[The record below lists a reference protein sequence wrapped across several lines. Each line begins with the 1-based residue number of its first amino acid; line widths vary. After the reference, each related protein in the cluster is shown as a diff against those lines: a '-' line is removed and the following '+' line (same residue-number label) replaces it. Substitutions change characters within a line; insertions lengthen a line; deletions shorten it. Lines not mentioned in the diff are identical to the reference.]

1 MYSQLYKAQQ
11 KHQVALEVLSYHCC
25 VMEKETEQ
33 CVEAASASALPN
45 DFYRYAYK
53 ESVFSTLG
61 RSDKACIPTIVL
73 LQTELNKLREQSSFL
88 VLRSFPG
95 IALHIPTASTAHN
108 FTRD

>member
-25 VMEKETEQ
+25 VIEKETQQ
-33 CVEAASASALPN
+33 CLEAASASALPN
-45 DFYRYAYK
+45 DFYRYVYK
-53 ESVFSTLG
+53 ESVFTTLG

-73 LQTELNKLREQSSFL
+73 LQTELNKRTKLFFSL
-88 VLRSFPG
+88 KVIPG
-95 IALHIPTASTAHN
+95 IALRIPSVSTAHN